1 MQEAAWV
8 LLVETAENLRWLT
21 CITCAVVSIP
31 SKSRIT
37 RASEGSFGICTSC
50 VPFAT
55 VVSIF
60 KALINVWNE
69 VNTSYRLFILRQNVA
84 EWIGGGGRELNVNLR
99 NDSIPDD
106 TVLWAKK
113 KEKKK
118 KKIYIYRDR
127 KCMILMLKGNLNSTK
142 NYEIIWAS
150 LLP

>member
-1 MQEAAWV
+1 M
-8 LLVETAENLRWLT
+8 NRW
-21 CITCAVVSIP
+21 
-31 SKSRIT
+31 
-37 RASEGSFGICTSC
+37 
-50 VPFAT
+50 
-55 VVSIF
+55 
-60 KALINVWNE
+60 
-69 VNTSYRLFILRQNVA
+69 
-84 EWIGGGGRELNVNLR
+84 GGRKLNVNLR

-118 KKIYIYRDR
+118 NIYIYIYRDR

>member
-1 MQEAAWV
+1 MQEALCV

-37 RASEGSFGICTSC
+37 RASEGSFGICTGC

-84 EWIGGGGRELNVNLR
+84 EWIGGG
-99 NDSIPDD
+99 
-106 TVLWAKK
+106 
-113 KEKKK
+113 KEVECKPSKWQYTWWYSSVGKKK
-118 KKIYIYRDR
+118 KRKKRKNIYIYRDR

>member
-37 RASEGSFGICTSC
+37 RASEGSFGICTGC
-50 VPFAT
+50 VPFET

-69 VNTSYRLFILRQNVA
+69 VVPFFYIEA
-84 EWIGGGGRELNVNLR
+84 ECRRMNRWGGRKFNVNLR

>member
-1 MQEAAWV
+1 M
-8 LLVETAENLRWLT
+8 
-21 CITCAVVSIP
+21 
-31 SKSRIT
+31 
-37 RASEGSFGICTSC
+37 
-50 VPFAT
+50 
-55 VVSIF
+55 
-60 KALINVWNE
+60 
-69 VNTSYRLFILRQNVA
+69 
-84 EWIGGGGRELNVNLR
+84 GGRELNVNLR

-118 KKIYIYRDR
+118 NIYIYRDR